1 MIFRNMQLLG
11 IEDVRQVIKVGDTAS
26 DMKEG
31 KNAGVFTIGVLEG
44 SSALGLSEEDFT
56 SLSAEEKAEQMQRTQ
71 EKFTRAGADLVIR
84 DLSELPEIIEKGV
97 FII

>member
-1 MIFRNMQLLG
+1 
-11 IEDVRQVIKVGDTAS
+11 
-26 DMKEG
+26 
-31 KNAGVFTIGVLEG
+31 
-44 SSALGLSEEDFT
+44 
-56 SLSAEEKAEQMQRTQ
+56 MQRTQ

>member
-1 MIFRNMQLLG
+1 
-11 IEDVRQVIKVGDTAS
+11 
-26 DMKEG
+26 MKENMDNKRKG
-31 KNAGVFTIGVLEG
+31 VWSSGRSVSYTHLKNAGAFTIGVLEG
-44 SSALGLSEEDFT
+44 SSALGLSEEEFT